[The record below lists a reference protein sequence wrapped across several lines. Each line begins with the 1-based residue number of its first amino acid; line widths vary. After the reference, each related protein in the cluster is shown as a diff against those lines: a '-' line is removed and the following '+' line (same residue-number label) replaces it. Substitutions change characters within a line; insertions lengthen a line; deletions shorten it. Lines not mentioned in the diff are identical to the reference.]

1 MKYTIKDLPKST
13 KEIRVEFPAAD
24 LKPFMESAATHLS
37 QKVKIEGFRPGKANY
52 EIIVGRFGEGP
63 ILEEALPKIVQKSLV
78 EVITKE
84 NMETMGEPS
93 INVEKAAPGNDIV
106 FTATV
111 TILPRIK
118 KLADINT
125 LKIDAK
131 STDITDDEVA
141 KVLKDLTKMQ
151 KTEIDVDR
159 ETKAGD
165 KITVDMEMFLDK
177 VLVEGGAVKG
187 HHIFLDEDYFIPGLK
202 EEVIGMKKEE
212 KREFQ
217 LKFPA
222 EHFQKHLAGKDIDF
236 KVTLTDIKELKEPEL
251 NDEFAKTVG
260 QDTLDELKKI
270 LRENLENE
278 AKNKEKQRQE
288 IASMEKL
295 IENSEFDEIPDMLV
309 TSQSQSMLQ
318 EFQHS
323 IERQGRSFD
332 DYLASIGKKK
342 SDLLLDFTP
351 DAVKRAKSS
360 ILVRAI
366 GEQEKIQPS
375 DAEVLEEQ
383 EKMLNMYKDDSE
395 TQERVRSEEGMR
407 YILIVLRN
415 RKVMEFIREKMVTQ
429 K

>member
-1 MKYTIKDLPKST
+1 MKYTIKDLPKNM
-13 KEIRVEFPAAD
+13 KEIRVEFPATD
-24 LKPFMESAATHLS
+24 LKPFMEAAATKLS
-37 QKVKIEGFRPGKANY
+37 QQVKIEGFRAGKATY

-63 ILEEALPKIVQKSLV
+63 ILEEALPRIVQKSLV
-78 EVITKE
+78 DVITKE
-84 NMETMGEPS
+84 SIETMGEPS
-93 INVEKAAPGNDIV
+93 INVEKAAPGNDII

-111 TILPRIK
+111 AILPKVK
-118 KLADINT
+118 KLANLDKV
-125 LKIDAK
+125 KIEAK
-131 STDITDDEVA
+131 STEIKDSEVE

-151 KTEIDVDR
+151 KKEIDVDR
-159 ETKAGD
+159 ESKAGD
-165 KITVDMEMFLDK
+165 KITVNMEMFLDK
-177 VLVEGGAVKG
+177 VLVEGGAVKD
-187 HHIFLDEDYFIPGLK
+187 HHIYLDEDYFIPGLK
-202 EEVIGMKKEE
+202 ESVIGMKKDET
-212 KREFQ
+212 REFQ

-222 EHFQKHLAGKDIDF
+222 EHFQKHLAGKDVDF
-236 KVTLTDIKELKEPEL
+236 KVTLTNVKKLQEPEL

-260 QDTLDELKKI
+260 QDSIKDLKVL
-270 LRENLENE
+270 LRENLEKE
-278 AKNKEKQRQE
+278 AVNKEKQRQE
-288 IASMEKL
+288 IASMEAL
-295 IENSEFDEIPDMLV
+295 IKNSEFDEIPDMLV
-309 TSQSQSMLQ
+309 TSQAQSMLQ

-366 GEQEKIQPS
+366 AEKEHIHPS
-375 DAEVLEEQ
+375 DADVLEEQ
-383 EKMLNMYKDDSE
+383 TKMLNMYKDDSE

-415 RKVMEFIREKMVTQ
+415 RKVMELIRTKLV